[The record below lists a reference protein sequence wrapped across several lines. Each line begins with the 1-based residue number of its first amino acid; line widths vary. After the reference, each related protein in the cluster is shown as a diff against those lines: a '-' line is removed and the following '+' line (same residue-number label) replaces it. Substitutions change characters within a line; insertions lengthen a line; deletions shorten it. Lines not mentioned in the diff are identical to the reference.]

1 MNIAVIGATGMVG
14 ERTVAEAVARGHQV
28 DAYSRSGNA
37 VPGAE
42 SKIVDLANTTL
53 PLLLFLPVAVLLQI
67 RLSTLIRR

>member
-42 SKIVDLANTTL
+42 SKTVDLANTE

-67 RLSTLIRR
+67 RLSTPIRR